1 MLTVAYFKKKFSFAV
16 PRGICI
22 HRIIDVMGYLK
33 TWLKATYHLVK
44 CWIDVVCKLDLT
56 NRLPPHCS

>member
-1 MLTVAYFKKKFSFAV
+1 MLTVCLFLKNISLLFQEEFAS
-16 PRGICI
+16 RGL
-22 HRIIDVMGYLK
+22 DVIGYLK

-44 CWIDVVCKLDLT
+44 CRIDVVCKLDLT